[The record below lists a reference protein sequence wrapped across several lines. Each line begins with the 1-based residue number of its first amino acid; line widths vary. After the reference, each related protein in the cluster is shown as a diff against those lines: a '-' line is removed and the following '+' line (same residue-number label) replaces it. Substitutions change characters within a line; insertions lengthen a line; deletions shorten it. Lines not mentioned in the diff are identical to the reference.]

1 MEIYAYGNVD
11 GLRTVLNAL
20 AMIFGAA
27 DFQGVVRVV
36 VVLGFLFAGIA
47 AITQQ
52 WRGWSWLASMTVVS
66 LIAFVPRTDVTITD
80 KLGVQAPTQ
89 VANVPWVLG
98 LMVSVKSQIGHT
110 LTNLFETAF
119 QTIPDPNLA
128 LPAQLSYQNHGV
140 MFGARL
146 IREARYANVDDA
158 VLKADLINFM
168 RDCTFPLL
176 TRRVI
181 DPTAFAKTDDMWA
194 MMGTTNQALFTAF
207 HRSGTLVVDTCP
219 NAYNDIGPRLT
230 AASAGLLDRLAA
242 AVATTYPTQP
252 IATKSTQ
259 TAEALVA
266 AVNRATI
273 GGAAADASRY
283 LLQNA
288 VINAFADTTRTVAI
302 TSGNSAALLAGM
314 AQANATAAANMG
326 AYVEASMAEQAAPM
340 LRNIIEM
347 VVIGLFPVVL
357 LLLLASEGKV
367 LATIAKGYIFALLWV
382 ELWPVVYAVLNMI
395 ATNQAM
401 NDIAGAA
408 YTGAGTGLSLANAGG
423 IYDAAL
429 SATAVTGRM
438 VVYVPLI
445 AAAVL
450 YGFDKIVGIA
460 TQRDLGTQSAAT
472 ASSAAASGNVSAG
485 NVSLEQLNLAPL
497 TRDAFMTHVANYFG
511 AYTRQ
516 VGQEGAGF
524 FTANLSSGPY
534 SIREAS
540 KIEQQAG
547 ERYERSTQ
555 IAAESSRARE
565 NVIDTAFQLA
575 RETAK
580 GITFTDS
587 RGQKVSVDDVT
598 ASGVTK
604 SDVDRVGREF
614 AKRLGIDYTSDVQKA
629 LSAQL
634 GVGAGGQADANLG
647 NLPLGKGASPT
658 DRAAAALTGARAL
671 LKVLPGVNATGST
684 SEAERIASALSQAQ
698 KSLHEIGLDRKQEL
712 TQRFATG
719 DEFATA
725 RQRSSSA
732 AERVQGSLREADSY
746 ATREAQALR
755 DARTA
760 AETQAKLRAF
770 SREIDNKAVNEGF
783 MRWLQHQPGYQPWKM
798 YETPW
803 MSQKLVE
810 YAQTGVLVPDPGRPD
825 APPAWAPNYGMG
837 PQFEPQKTPEQL
849 QAEYRNQPS
858 PGGGS
863 TLVQAQAAVNAGKVT
878 TAEKRFGV
886 DPNATVSGTDLQRR
900 AAAARNDAQGA
911 VAQRGQEAKTAGDKA
926 AREAQGRMEK
936 VSDKHTPLTGSGT
949 NKAQESIY
957 TDFGRITPDGRPNDS
972 LGPSMRR
979 PSGTNQEWERKD
991 SPPVEPTTTYIGN
1004 DKDGVPIVVPKE
1016 KK

>member
-27 DFQGVVRVV
+27 DFQSIVRVV

-66 LIAFVPRTDVTITD
+66 LIALVPRADVTITD

-119 QTIPDPNLA
+119 QTIPDANLA

-146 IREARYANVDDA
+146 IRESRYANVDDA

-181 DPTAFAKTDDMWA
+181 DPTAFSKTDDMWA
-194 MMGTTNQALFTAF
+194 MMSTTNQALFTAY

-219 NAYNDIGPRLT
+219 TAYNDIGPRLT
-230 AASAGLLDRLAA
+230 ASSSAMLNRLAA
-242 AVATTYPTQP
+242 AVQTTYPTQP
-252 IATKSTQ
+252 IATKATQ
-259 TAEALVA
+259 TGEALVA

-273 GGAAADASRY
+273 GAAGADASRF

-314 AQANATAAANMG
+314 AQANATASANMG

-340 LRNIIEM
+340 LRNIVEM

-357 LLLLASEGKV
+357 LLLIASEGKV

-401 NDIAGAA
+401 NEIAGAA

-423 IYDAAL
+423 IYDTAL
-429 SATAVTGRM
+429 SATAVSGRM
-438 VVYVPLI
+438 VVFVPLI

-497 TRDAFMTHVANYFG
+497 TRDALMAHMENYFRRE
-511 AYTRQ
+511 TTM
-516 VGQEGAGF
+516 VGSAPGSGF
-524 FTANLSSGPY
+524 AQYNLSSGPF
-534 SIREAS
+534 SIREVGKA
-540 KIEQQAG
+540 EQQLG

-555 IAAESSRARE
+555 VAAESSRARE

-587 RGQKVSVDDVT
+587 RGQKVSVDDIA

-604 SDVDRVGREF
+604 SDVDRVAREL
-614 AKRLGIDYTSDVQKA
+614 ASSLGIDYSSEVQKA
-629 LSAQL
+629 LSAEVAAR
-634 GVGAGGQADANLG
+634 GSVGIRSPVASAAIETAVKASGQSVDTEKL
-647 NLPLGKGASPT
+647 L
-658 DRAAAALTGARAL
+658 AAQKR
-671 LKVLPGVNATGST
+671 
-684 SEAERIASALSQAQ
+684 AERV
-698 KSLHEIGLDRKQEL
+698 LHDTGLERKQEL
-712 TQRFATG
+712 AQRFATG
-719 DEFATA
+719 DEFTQA
-725 RQRSSSA
+725 RQRSRSA
-732 AERVQGSLREADSY
+732 AERVQGSLRKADSY
-746 ATREAQALR
+746 AQRESQALR
-755 DARTA
+755 DAETA
-760 AETQAKLRAF
+760 AETRDKLRAF

-798 YETPW
+798 YEIPW
-803 MSQKLVE
+803 MSEKLVE
-810 YAQTGVLVPDPGRPD
+810 YAQTGILVPDPGRPD

-849 QAEYRNQPS
+849 QAEYRNQPP
-858 PGGGS
+858 PGGGAAAVRS
-863 TLVQAQAAVNAGKVT
+863 QAAVTAGKVT
-878 TAEKRFGV
+878 EAENRFGV
-886 DPNATVSGTDLQRR
+886 DPGATVSGADLQGR
-900 AAAARNDAQGA
+900 AARATATANARVSGADATIK
-911 VAQRGQEAKTAGDKA
+911 ETADEQT
-926 AREAQGRMEK
+926 ARLKGTARSTSPLHRPNPLMPNTAETK
-936 VSDKHTPLTGSGT
+936 VKGGLSDAT
-949 NKAQESIY
+949 
-957 TDFGRITPDGRPNDS
+957 TPDGRNPNAQGGGGGTWNEGATKKS
-972 LGPSMRR
+972 NGSGERR
-979 PSGTNQEWERKD
+979 GGGGGEW
-991 SPPVEPTTTYIGN
+991 
-1004 DKDGVPIVVPKE
+1004 
-1016 KK
+1016 